1 MARQLLHSPG
11 KPPVHLVLAKD
22 TVKVIK
28 SGHPWVYADSLASL
42 PAAPAGSLALVK
54 TKDGDIIAKARF
66 CDPEWSSLLPMCDL
80 RAVTHS
86 LQTLKMGILLGRL
99 RLTGVAAG

>member
-1 MARQLLHSPG
+1 MARQLLQSPG

-22 TVKVIK
+22 TVKAIK

-66 CDPEWSSLLPMCDL
+66 C
-80 RAVTHS
+80 VTQGGRHFCLS
-86 LQTLKMGILLGRL
+86 VTYGRSHILC
-99 RLTGVAAG
+99 TP